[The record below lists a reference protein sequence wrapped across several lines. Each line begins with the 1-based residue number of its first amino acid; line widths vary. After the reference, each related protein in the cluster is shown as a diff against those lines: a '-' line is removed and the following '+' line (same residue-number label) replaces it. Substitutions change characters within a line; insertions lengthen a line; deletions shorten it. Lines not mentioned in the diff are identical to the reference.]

1 MVIDI
6 PRILKHSLTPR
17 WVVRRVFP
25 AAALK
30 AIEAAVRESEL
41 SHEGEIRFA
50 VEGGLDL
57 PALLRGVTPRERA
70 VELFSRLRVWDTEG
84 NSGVLIYVLLADR
97 QVEIVADRGIHA
109 KVGGEAWEA
118 ICGRMEQAFRAGRF
132 GEGVVAGIRDIGAL
146 LTEHF
151 PAQGANPNELPDRAE
166 IL

>member
-30 AIEAAVRESEL
+30 SIEAAVGESEAT
-41 SHEGEIRFA
+41 HEGEIRFA

-57 PALLRGVTPRERA
+57 PDLLRGVTPRERA
-70 VELFSRLRVWDTEG
+70 VELFSRLRVWDTER

-97 QVEIVADRGIHA
+97 QVEIVADRGVNA
-109 KVGGEAWEA
+109 RVGDEVWLA
-118 ICGRMEQAFRAGRF
+118 ICARMEQAFREGRF
-132 GEGVVAGIRDIGAL
+132 GEGVVAGIQEIGAL
-146 LTEHF
+146 LTAHF
-151 PAQGANPNELPDRAE
+151 PAQGANPNELPDRPE
-166 IL
+166 VL